1 MFKHVHSYFNFPIYT
16 QHFQWYVDSWSY
28 SGLDYAIIIH
38 PFTIFILW
46 LICMEKTPLVMDV
59 VSFINIVFTSYQYGS
74 NIKITIT
81 KIGD

>member
-1 MFKHVHSYFNFPIYT
+1 
-16 QHFQWYVDSWSY
+16 
-28 SGLDYAIIIH
+28 
-38 PFTIFILW
+38 
-46 LICMEKTPLVMDV
+46 MEKTPLVMDV